1 MLRTKFILVLS
12 LMALALSLCP
22 DACMARAK
30 YKPCSP
36 FSSCGNHSITY
47 PFRLNTD
54 PVECGLPGYELV
66 CENNRTTL
74 VTEQG
79 KFFVENVTEYT
90 RYYEGADGK
99 SFVGN
104 KPGYTV
110 RLVDASLRRD
120 KCSIPRSSLNCPCCG
135 FGGYTMY
142 VLNCNIAMNSS
153 LYVDTS
159 PCTNRSCP
167 PYTYFFLSNYETKA
181 SDFNESCRIEAE
193 ISFSQLAVFLPN
205 ITGLSASDIYHILL
219 EGYEID
225 WSYWV
230 DYVNNRCWV
239 DKITLKVM
247 YIYQMSSNNRSQMLY
262 KFYMQIAENFQKSI
276 QLVKIN

>member
-36 FSSCGNHSITY
+36 FSSCGNHSIKY

-110 RLVDASLRRD
+110 RLVDASLWRD
-120 KCSIPRSSLNCPCCG
+120 KCSIPRSSLSCPCCG

-159 PCTNRSCP
+159 ACTNRSSP

-193 ISFSQLAVFLPN
+193 ISLSQIWSSQIPFSWPN
-205 ITGLSASDIYHILL
+205 ITGLSASDIYHKLL

-225 WSYWV
+225 WDWFTY
-230 DYVNNRCWV
+230 NRCRV
-239 DKITLKVM
+239 NKITLKEM
-247 YIYQMSSNNRSQMLY
+247 
-262 KFYMQIAENFQKSI
+262 
-276 QLVKIN
+276 